1 MTVGL
6 LLAALMALGVWG
18 VFAGVRMYRADAKLP
33 GDLALALE
41 VGATRT
47 GAVDS
52 LVDRIGMRYAPAV
65 LRLMG
70 PARVARYRRR
80 IDLAGNPGGL
90 TIDRYA
96 ARRAVY
102 GALGTT
108 GFLVFLMRGQ
118 YMVALLLLAF
128 GAFWT
133 EVGIWSAI
141 RIRKDV
147 IERTLP
153 DFLDVL
159 AVVVS
164 AGLGFRQ
171 ALDRV
176 AMRYEGPWADELRI
190 TLRQMDLGMS
200 RRQAFTEL
208 RRRNDSEQVA
218 MFVTA
223 LQQGEELGAPIVDT
237 LVSLAKDMRRTDA
250 QNARRKAA
258 RAVPKATM
266 MITTFMVPAT
276 MILLGAGL
284 ILGSGTD
291 FGTITGE

>member
-1 MTVGL
+1 
-6 LLAALMALGVWG
+6 MALVLALLMGLAVFG
-18 VFAGVRMYRADAKLP
+18 VFAGVRMYRAEAKLP
-33 GDLALALE
+33 GDLMLALE
-41 VGATRT
+41 VGSTRT

-52 LVDRIGMRYAPAV
+52 LIDRMGMRYAPAV

-70 PARVARYRRR
+70 PKQVAKYRRK

-102 GALGTT
+102 GALGGT

-118 YMVALLLLAF
+118 LFVALLLLAF

-176 AMRYEGPWADELRI
+176 ASRYEGPWADELRI

-200 RRQAFTEL
+200 RRQAFAEL
-208 RRRNDSEQVA
+208 RRRNDSEQVT

-237 LVSLAKDMRRTDA
+237 LVSLARDMRRTDA

-284 ILGSGTD
+284 ILGSGID
-291 FGTITGE
+291 FGAVTGE

>member
-1 MTVGL
+1 MAW
-6 LLAALMALGVWG
+6 LLALVAALGVAG
-18 VFAGVRMYRADAKLP
+18 VFAGVRMYRADARLP
-33 GDLALALE
+33 SDLALALE

-47 GAVDS
+47 GAVGS
-52 LVDRIGMRYAPAV
+52 VIDRLGMRYAPAV

-70 PARVARYRRR
+70 PKLVARYRRK

-102 GALGTT
+102 GFLG
-108 GFLVFLMRGQ
+108 GFGGLISLLRGQ
-118 YMVALLLLAF
+118 YVVALLLFAF

-141 RIRKDV
+141 RIRRDV

-176 AMRYEGPWADELRI
+176 ASRYEGPWADELRI

-200 RRQAFTEL
+200 RREAFAEL

-276 MILLGAGL
+276 LILLAAGL
-284 ILGSGTD
+284 LLGSGVD
-291 FGTITGE
+291 FGSVTGE

>member
-1 MTVGL
+1 MAL
-6 LLAALMALGVWG
+6 ALAALTALAVCGI
-18 VFAGVRMYRADAKLP
+18 FAGIRMYRAEAKLP
-33 GDLALALE
+33 GDLMLALE
-41 VGATRT
+41 VGSTRT

-52 LVDRIGMRYAPAV
+52 LIDRMGMRYAPAV

-70 PARVARYRRR
+70 PGQVAKYRRR

-90 TIDRYA
+90 TIHRYA

-102 GALGTT
+102 GALGGF
-108 GFLVFLMRGQ
+108 GFLVFLVRGQ
-118 YMVALLLLAF
+118 LFVALLLLAF

-141 RIRKDV
+141 RVRKDV

-171 ALDRV
+171 ALERV
-176 AMRYEGPWADELRI
+176 SSQYEGPWADELRI

-200 RRQAFTEL
+200 RRQAFAEL

-237 LVSLAKDMRRTDA
+237 LVALAKDMRRTDA

-258 RAVPKATM
+258 RAVPKATL

-291 FGTITGE
+291 FGSLTGE

>member
-1 MTVGL
+1 MAL
-6 LLAALMALGVWG
+6 LLALLMGLGVWG
-18 VFAGVRMYRADAKLP
+18 VFAGIRMYRAEAKLP
-33 GDLALALE
+33 GDLVLALE
-41 VGATRT
+41 VGSTRT

-52 LVDRIGMRYAPAV
+52 VVDRMGMRYAPAV

-70 PARVARYRRR
+70 PKQVAKYRRK

-102 GALGTT
+102 GALGLT
-108 GFLVFLMRGQ
+108 GFLVFLLRGQ
-118 YMVALLLLAF
+118 PFVALLLLAF

-176 AMRYEGPWADELRI
+176 SSRYEGPWADELRI

-200 RRQAFTEL
+200 RRQAFAEL

-218 MFVTA
+218 LFVTA

-284 ILGSGTD
+284 LLGSGTD
-291 FGTITGE
+291 FGSLTGE

>member
-1 MTVGL
+1 MAL
-6 LLAALMALGVWG
+6 LLAALMALAVCGI
-18 VFAGVRMYRADAKLP
+18 FAGIRMYRAEAKLP
-33 GDLALALE
+33 GDLMLALE
-41 VGATRT
+41 VGSTRT

-52 LVDRIGMRYAPAV
+52 LIDRMGMRYAPAV

-70 PARVARYRRR
+70 PKQVARYRRK

-90 TIDRYA
+90 TIHRYA

-102 GALGTT
+102 GALGGF

-118 YMVALLLLAF
+118 LFVALLLLAF

-133 EVGIWSAI
+133 EVGILSAI
-141 RIRKDV
+141 RVRKDV

-171 ALDRV
+171 ALERV
-176 AMRYEGPWADELRI
+176 SSQYEGPWADELRI

-200 RRQAFTEL
+200 RRQAFAEL

-237 LVSLAKDMRRTDA
+237 LVALAKDMRRTDA

-258 RAVPKATM
+258 RAVPKATL

-291 FGTITGE
+291 FGSLTGE

>member
-1 MTVGL
+1 MAL
-6 LLAALMALGVWG
+6 LLALLMGIGVWG
-18 VFAGVRMYRADAKLP
+18 VFAGIRMYRADAKLP
-33 GDLALALE
+33 TDLALALE

-52 LVDRIGMRYAPAV
+52 LVDRLGMRYAPAV

-70 PARVARYRRR
+70 PKQVARYRRK

-102 GALGTT
+102 GALG
-108 GFLVFLMRGQ
+108 GVGGLIFLLQGNVLMT
-118 YMVALLLLAF
+118 LLLFAF

-176 AMRYEGPWADELRI
+176 ASRYEGPWADEIRI

-200 RRQAFTEL
+200 RRQAFAEL

-223 LQQGEELGAPIVDT
+223 LQQGVNKAIIKINFFLFS
-237 LVSLAKDMRRTDA
+237 LVLRYYK
-250 QNARRKAA
+250 K
-258 RAVPKATM
+258 
-266 MITTFMVPAT
+266 
-276 MILLGAGL
+276 
-284 ILGSGTD
+284 
-291 FGTITGE
+291 

>member
-1 MTVGL
+1 MAL
-6 LLAALMALGVWG
+6 LLALLMGVGVWG
-18 VFAGVRMYRADAKLP
+18 IFAGIRMYRAEAKLP
-33 GDLALALE
+33 SDLVLALE
-41 VGATRT
+41 VGSTRT

-52 LVDRIGMRYAPAV
+52 LVDRMGMRYAPAV

-70 PARVARYRRR
+70 PKQVAKYRRK

-102 GALGTT
+102 GFLG
-108 GFLVFLMRGQ
+108 GVGGLVFLLQGNVLMT
-118 YMVALLLLAF
+118 LLLFAF
-128 GAFWT
+128 AAFWT
-133 EVGIWSAI
+133 EVGLWSAI
-141 RIRKDV
+141 RVRKDV

-176 AMRYEGPWADELRI
+176 ASRYEGPWADEIRI

-200 RRQAFTEL
+200 RRQAFAEL

-276 MILLGAGL
+276 MLLLGAGL
-284 ILGSGTD
+284 LLGSGTD
-291 FGTITGE
+291 FGTLTGE

>member
-1 MTVGL
+1 MTALVLALVMGL
-6 LLAALMALGVWG
+6 SVWG
-18 VFAGVRMYRADAKLP
+18 IFAGVRMYRADVKLP
-33 GDLALALE
+33 SDLVLALE
-41 VGATRT
+41 VGSTRT

-52 LVDRIGMRYAPAV
+52 LVDRMGMRYAPAV

-70 PARVARYRRR
+70 PKLVARYRRR

-102 GALGTT
+102 GFLG
-108 GFLVFLMRGQ
+108 GFGGLVFLMKGN
-118 YMVALLLLAF
+118 YLLALILFAF

-141 RIRKDV
+141 RIRRDV

-176 AMRYEGPWADELRI
+176 ASKYEGPWADELRI

-200 RRQAFTEL
+200 RRAAFAEL

-276 MILLGAGL
+276 MLLLGAGL
-284 ILGSGTD
+284 LLGSGTD
-291 FGTITGE
+291 FSTITGK

>member
-1 MTVGL
+1 MTL
-6 LLAALMALGVWG
+6 LLALLAALGVWG
-18 VFAGVRMYRADAKLP
+18 AFAGVRMYRAETKLP
-33 GDLALALE
+33 GDLAVALE
-41 VGATRT
+41 IGASRT
-47 GAVDS
+47 GAVGS
-52 LVDRIGMRYAPAV
+52 VIDRMGMRYAPLV

-70 PARVARYRRR
+70 PGLVARYRRR

-102 GALGTT
+102 GALGTL
-108 GFLVFLMRGQ
+108 GFLVFLLRGQ
-118 YMVALLLLAF
+118 WFAALLLLAF

-141 RIRKDV
+141 RVRRDV

-176 AMRYEGPWADELRI
+176 SIHYEGPWADELRI
-190 TLRQMDLGMS
+190 TLRQMDLGMT

-258 RAVPKATM
+258 RAVPKATL

-276 MILLGAGL
+276 MLLLGAGL
-284 ILGSGTD
+284 LLGSGVD
-291 FGTITGE
+291 FGSLAGE

>member
-1 MTVGL
+1 
-6 LLAALMALGVWG
+6 
-18 VFAGVRMYRADAKLP
+18 
-33 GDLALALE
+33 
-41 VGATRT
+41 
-47 GAVDS
+47 
-52 LVDRIGMRYAPAV
+52 MRYAPAV

-70 PARVARYRRR
+70 PKMVAKYRRK

-102 GALGTT
+102 GFLGAV
-108 GFLVFLMRGQ
+108 GGLVFLMKGNFIL
-118 YMVALLLLAF
+118 ALVLFAF

-176 AMRYEGPWADELRI
+176 AMKYEGPWADELRI

-200 RRQAFTEL
+200 RRQAFAEL

-291 FGTITGE
+291 FGSLTGK

>member
-1 MTVGL
+1 MAL
-6 LLAALMALGVWG
+6 LLALVVGLSVMGA
-18 VFAGVRMYRADAKLP
+18 FAGVRMYRADARLP
-33 GDLALALE
+33 DDLALALE

-47 GAVDS
+47 GAAHS
-52 LVDRIGMRYAPAV
+52 LVDRMGMRYAPTV

-70 PARVARYRRR
+70 PKQVARYRRR

-102 GALGTT
+102 GALGGT
-108 GFLVFLMRGQ
+108 GFLVFLLRGQ
-118 YMVALLLLAF
+118 WFVALLLLAF

-141 RIRKDV
+141 RVRKDV

-176 AMRYEGPWADELRI
+176 ASRYEGPWADELRI

-200 RRQAFTEL
+200 RREAFAEL

-237 LVSLAKDMRRTDA
+237 LVALAKDMRRTDA

-258 RAVPKATM
+258 RAVPRATL

-276 MILLGAGL
+276 MLLLAAGL
-284 ILGSGTD
+284 LLGSGVN
-291 FGTITGE
+291 FGSITGK

>member
-1 MTVGL
+1 MAL
-6 LLAALMALGVWG
+6 LLALLMALAVYG

-33 GDLALALE
+33 ADLAIALE

-47 GAVDS
+47 GAANS
-52 LVDRIGMRYAPAV
+52 LIDRMGMRYAPAV

-70 PARVARYRRR
+70 PRQVAKYRRR

-102 GALGTT
+102 GALGGT
-108 GFLVFLMRGQ
+108 GFLVFLLRGQ
-118 YMVALLLLAF
+118 WLVAVLLLLF

-159 AVVVS
+159 AVVVG

-176 AMRYEGPWADELRI
+176 ATHYEGPWADELRI

-200 RRQAFTEL
+200 RRQAFAEL

-237 LVSLAKDMRRTDA
+237 LVALAKDMRRTDA

-258 RAVPKATM
+258 RAVPRATL

-276 MILLGAGL
+276 MLLLAAGL
-284 ILGSGTD
+284 LLGSGTD
-291 FGTITGE
+291 FGSVTGK

>member
-1 MTVGL
+1 MAL
-6 LLAALMALGVWG
+6 LLALAMGLGVWG
-18 VFAGVRMYRADAKLP
+18 VFAGIRMYRAEVKLP
-33 GDLALALE
+33 GDLLLALE

-52 LVDRIGMRYAPAV
+52 LIDRLGMRYAPAV

-70 PARVARYRRR
+70 PKLVARYRRK

-102 GALGTT
+102 GFLGAV
-108 GFLVFLMRGQ
+108 GFLVFLLRGQ
-118 YMVALLLLAF
+118 YLVALLLLAF

-133 EVGIWSAI
+133 EVGIWAAI
-141 RIRKDV
+141 RIRKDE

-176 AMRYEGPWADELRI
+176 ASRYEGPWADELRI
-190 TLRQMDLGMS
+190 TSRQMDLGMS
-200 RRQAFTEL
+200 RRQAFAEL

-250 QNARRKAA
+250 QNARRRAA
-258 RAVPKATM
+258 RAVPRATL

-276 MILLGAGL
+276 LLLLGAGL

-291 FGTITGE
+291 FGTITGK

>member
-1 MTVGL
+1 MAL
-6 LLAALMALGVWG
+6 LLALTMAIGVWG
-18 VFAGVRMYRADAKLP
+18 VFAGIRMYRAEAKLP
-33 GDLALALE
+33 SDLAVALE
-41 VGATRT
+41 IGSTRT

-52 LVDRIGMRYAPAV
+52 LVDRLGMRYAPAV

-70 PARVARYRRR
+70 PKQVAKYRRK

-102 GALGTT
+102 GALGGV

-118 YMVALLLLAF
+118 LFVALLLLAF
-128 GAFWT
+128 GVFWT

-171 ALDRV
+171 ALERV
-176 AMRYEGPWADELRI
+176 ASRYEGPWSDELRI

-200 RRQAFTEL
+200 RRQAFAEL
-208 RRRNDSEQVA
+208 RSRNDSEQVA

-237 LVSLAKDMRRTDA
+237 LVALAKDMRRTDA

-291 FGTITGE
+291 FGSITGE

>member
-1 MTVGL
+1 MGL
-6 LLAALMALGVWG
+6 LLALAMAIAVWG
-18 VFAGVRMYRADAKLP
+18 VFAGVRMYRAEAKLP
-33 GDLALALE
+33 ADLVLALE

-52 LVDRIGMRYAPAV
+52 LVDRMGMRYAPAV
-65 LRLMG
+65 LRVMG
-70 PARVARYRRR
+70 PQRVARYRRK

-102 GALGTT
+102 GFLGGL
-108 GFLVFLMRGQ
+108 GFLVFLLRGQ
-118 YMVALLLLAF
+118 FFVALLLLAF

-141 RIRKDV
+141 RIRRDV

-176 AMRYEGPWADELRI
+176 ATRYEGPWADELRI

-200 RRQAFTEL
+200 RRQAFAEL

-223 LQQGEELGAPIVDT
+223 LQQGEELGAPIVET
-237 LVSLAKDMRRTDA
+237 LVALAKDMRRTDA

-291 FGTITGE
+291 FGSITGE

>member
-1 MTVGL
+1 MGL
-6 LLAALMALGVWG
+6 LLALVMGLSVWG
-18 VFAGVRMYRADAKLP
+18 IFAGIRMYRADVKLP
-33 GDLALALE
+33 GDLLLALE
-41 VGATRT
+41 VGSTRT

-52 LVDRIGMRYAPAV
+52 LIDRLGMRYAPAV

-70 PARVARYRRR
+70 PKLVSRYRRK

-102 GALGTT
+102 GFLGAV
-108 GFLVFLMRGQ
+108 GGLVFLMKGNFILA
-118 YMVALLLLAF
+118 VVLFAF

-176 AMRYEGPWADELRI
+176 ASKYEGPWADELRI

-200 RRQAFTEL
+200 RRQAFAEL

-218 MFVTA
+218 MFVSA

-237 LVSLAKDMRRTDA
+237 LVALAKDMRRTDA

-291 FGTITGE
+291 FGSLTGK